1 MVAPPLCLFC
11 DRITANSMTVKER
24 VLASAETPASVLD
37 VNGLGP
43 CAAVGRLT
51 PRGGEGSRG
60 KISAEGS
67 RGKISCH
74 AEGSRGKISVI
85 KRGRRPYPAAVL
97 RPETVYVKTVTVYVR
112 AVLCYFAGLK
122 NWFEFSELR
131 YGEDV
136 FPPDL
141 GGILEWSNTFRC
153 VGTFVNYAGYVRTA
167 CIALDMPYVK
177 NSHPAMQ
184 RAKLSVVKRM
194 MFTSRCCAPRCFL
207 SNEAVLRNCT
217 CLW

>member
-1 MVAPPLCLFC
+1 
-11 DRITANSMTVKER
+11 MTVKER
-24 VLASAETPASVLD
+24 VLALAETPASVLD

-43 CAAVGRLT
+43 CAAVGRLKDIM
-51 PRGGEGSRG
+51 PCRGEQREDFWDKARKAAILGCCAKTRDSLR
-60 KISAEGS
+60 S
-67 RGKISCH
+67 
-74 AEGSRGKISVI
+74 
-85 KRGRRPYPAAVL
+85 GRTLHWLFPHVH
-97 RPETVYVKTVTVYVR
+97 

-122 NWFEFSELR
+122 NWFEFSEFR